1 MAWELD
7 VYNICTIDEC
17 PKEEKHTLNRRQ
29 QTCPEQLCSKGSD
42 FFFPWLRGILRVPSS
57 SLVAVMSVDLSQLE
71 SHLAS
76 RSYVEG

>member
-29 QTCPEQLCSKGSD
+29 QACPEQLCSKGSD
-42 FFFPWLRGILRVPSS
+42 FFFMVERYSTCPIFIFSRRDVCR
-57 SLVAVMSVDLSQLE
+57 SVS
-71 SHLAS
+71 A
-76 RSYVEG
+76 